1 MARGAGRIGALLEA
15 RRAAG
20 KVRRCHGDL
29 HLRNICLVDGEPT
42 LFDCLEFSEAL
53 ASIDVLYD
61 LAFLLM
67 DLEHR
72 GLTGLANRVLNRYL
86 DRTGEDHGLA
96 AMPLFMSLR
105 AGIRAHVTA
114 TALAQ
119 AKSPQKAR
127 DMAAEARRYLDLAHH
142 VLAPQPR
149 RLVAIGGP
157 SGSGKSTLA
166 MGLAPELG
174 LRPGARVLRSDVA
187 RKLLLGAAPET
198 RLAADAYTPEITRRV
213 YDALCEKAATAL
225 AAGYSAIIDAVSL
238 APAERRTFAEVA
250 RRAGV
255 PFSGLV
261 ARSRAGGD
269 GRAHSRPPGRCVRRH
284 PGDFGAP
291 AAPGP
296 GHDGLDPDR
305 RRRWARA
312 MPRRRPPRPRP
323 RLSRRDRRL
332 TPSAGLDECHGCRA
346 G

>member
-1 MARGAGRIGALLEA
+1 MGALLEA

-86 DRTGEDHGLA
+86 DRTGEDDGLA

-174 LRPGARVLRSDVA
+174 LRPGARVLRSDVT

-198 RLAADAYTPEITRRV
+198 RLRPTLTRPRSPAGFTTPCARRRRPRSPPGIRRSSTRYR
-213 YDALCEKAATAL
+213 C
-225 AAGYSAIIDAVSL
+225 

-255 PFSGLV
+255 PFSGLWLE
-261 ARSRAGGD
+261 AGRAGD
-269 GRAHSRPPGRCVRRH
+269 GRAHSRPPGRRVRRH

-305 RRRWARA
+305 RRRLGPSNAS
-312 MPRRRPPRPRP
+312 PPPAAP
-323 RLSRRDRRL
+323 S
-332 TPSAGLDECHGCRA
+332 PSAEPPGSPPHSIGRP